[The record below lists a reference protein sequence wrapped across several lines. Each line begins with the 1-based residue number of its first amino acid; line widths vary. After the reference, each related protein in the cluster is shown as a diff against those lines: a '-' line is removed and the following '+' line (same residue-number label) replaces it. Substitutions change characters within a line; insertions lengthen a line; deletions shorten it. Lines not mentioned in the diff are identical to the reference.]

1 MSSKKFIKCDEA
13 NITCDKSQYNE
24 ASLLEKIKLNIH
36 LIWCAAC
43 RKYSRNNAK
52 LTKLVSQ
59 KEDKLNASEKNK
71 IKATLDKEL
80 QKQNN

>member
-36 LIWCAAC
+36 LIWCTAC